1 MLQFCRVG
9 HKKFDI
15 IFSLLTFLIN
25 TSRYTSATS
34 STHLLREVRYSKRPH
49 GTLLQRR
56 STTSVACSFIETA
69 GFVLNLLELSQK
81 CHPSSRGSTRSMSR
95 TLCTAFTLAFF
106 TGSKKARD
114 WMSNGSLQSF
124 SLAAF
129 PCQWSAVGHHLPL
142 CRQA

>member
-56 STTSVACSFIETA
+56 STTSVACT
-69 GFVLNLLELSQK
+69 QK

-95 TLCTAFTLAFF
+95 TLCTAFTMAFF

-129 PCQWSAVGHHLPL
+129 PCKWSAVSHHLPL

>member
-15 IFSLLTFLIN
+15 IFSLLTFLIS

-34 STHLLREVRYSKRPH
+34 STHLLGEVRYSKRPH

-69 GFVLNLLELSQK
+69 GFVLNFLELSQK

-95 TLCTAFTLAFF
+95 ILCTAFSLAFF

-129 PCQWSAVGHHLPL
+129 PCQWSAVSHHLPL